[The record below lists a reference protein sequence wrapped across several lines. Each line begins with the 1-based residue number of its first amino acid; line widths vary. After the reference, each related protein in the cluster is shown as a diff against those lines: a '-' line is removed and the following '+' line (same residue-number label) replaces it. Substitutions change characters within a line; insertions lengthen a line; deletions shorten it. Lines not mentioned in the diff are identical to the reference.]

1 MDTHDVAFLIGKNW
15 ASGIG
20 WGFNAPV
27 TLTGAA
33 NDDRP
38 CGPNAGRMKAPSC
51 SSLSRLGAALSETRR
66 PRKTSA
72 ADERQAREADQQH
85 RHRRNFRDQCR

>member
-1 MDTHDVAFLIGKNW
+1 MDTHDVAFLLGNW

-20 WGFNAPV
+20 WDFNAPV

-38 CGPNAGRMKAPSC
+38 
-51 SSLSRLGAALSETRR
+51 
-66 PRKTSA
+66 
-72 ADERQAREADQQH
+72 
-85 RHRRNFRDQCR
+85 